1 MFVEEPMDGD
11 EPRAHPAWLPP
22 EAFRSLGARRVLLH
36 GEGLL
41 VDTVLNEV
49 SRACARYGGRVWH
62 SPTWDVDVDLVLALR
77 DAGELPNP
85 AVEAARAAGEAA
97 LVELGDGG
105 TLGDEGFVLARA
117 GDVTAVLADAP
128 AGLLYGLF
136 HVVRL
141 CAAAFDPARP
151 PERHRPALRRRMLNH
166 WDNVAVHPVMGQVER
181 GYAGGSIFWQDGR
194 PRGDLA
200 RVREYGRLLASCGV
214 NAISVNNVNVARTEA
229 LLLTE
234 RLGDVA
240 EIADALRP
248 YGIRVHLSVSFAA
261 PVVLGGLPTADP
273 LDETVRVWWA
283 ATTRRVYDRIPDF
296 GGYLVK
302 ADSEG
307 QPGPFTYG
315 RDHADGANLLA
326 EALAPHGGVVHWR
339 AFVYNHHQDW
349 RDRSTDRAR
358 AAYDH
363 FAPLD
368 GRFRTNVVVQVKFGP
383 VDFQTR
389 EPVSPVL
396 AAMPA
401 TRLAVELQVT
411 QEYTGQQR
419 HVCHLGP
426 WWSEVLGFAPWGP
439 DGRTIA
445 DVVTGESG

>member
-1 MFVEEPMDGD
+1 MNAEESVELEQLMFVEESMDGD
-11 EPRAHPAWLPP
+11 EPRVHPAWLPP
-22 EAFRSLGARRVLLH
+22 EAFRSLGARRILLH

-62 SPTWDVDVDLVLALR
+62 SPSWDVDVDLVLALR
-77 DAGELPNP
+77 DAAELPNP

-136 HVVRL
+136 QVVRL

-200 RVREYGRLLASCGV
+200 RVREYGRLLASCGI

-240 EIADALRP
+240 E
-248 YGIRVHLSVSFAA
+248 
-261 PVVLGGLPTADP
+261 
-273 LDETVRVWWA
+273 
-283 ATTRRVYDRIPDF
+283 
-296 GGYLVK
+296 
-302 ADSEG
+302 
-307 QPGPFTYG
+307 
-315 RDHADGANLLA
+315 
-326 EALAPHGGVVHWR
+326 
-339 AFVYNHHQDW
+339 
-349 RDRSTDRAR
+349 
-358 AAYDH
+358 
-363 FAPLD
+363 
-368 GRFRTNVVVQVKFGP
+368 
-383 VDFQTR
+383 
-389 EPVSPVL
+389 
-396 AAMPA
+396 
-401 TRLAVELQVT
+401 
-411 QEYTGQQR
+411 
-419 HVCHLGP
+419 
-426 WWSEVLGFAPWGP
+426 
-439 DGRTIA
+439 
-445 DVVTGESG
+445 